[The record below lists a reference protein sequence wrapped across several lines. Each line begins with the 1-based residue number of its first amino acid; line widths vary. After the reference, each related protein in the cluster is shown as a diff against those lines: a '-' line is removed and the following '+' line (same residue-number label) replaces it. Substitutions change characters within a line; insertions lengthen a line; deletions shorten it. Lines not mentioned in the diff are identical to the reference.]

1 MKTILVTGGAGSV
14 GRKLVAHLASRGHC
28 VRAFDLPS
36 CDFRPLERT
45 ARVEVLRGDITDLDG
60 LRRAA
65 AGVDAVIHLAALL
78 PPRSEWRR
86 EATVAVNV
94 GGTANVLAAMQSA
107 CPGAHLVFS
116 SSVCVYGDTS
126 SVQPPI
132 RVSSPYRPSDHYAVS
147 KMEAEQLVVAG
158 GLPYTV
164 LRISGISVPAFLQP
178 PPVWPFRAD
187 QRLEFVCR
195 TDVVSALAAC
205 IGNERA
211 QGKVLNV
218 AGGPTW
224 RMLGREYV
232 ARLNGTM
239 GLPPDE
245 GPFSERPGAFDWY
258 DTDGSQAILGYQ
270 GTSFARFVELL
281 GEAIEEA
288 MGGTEDAY
296 APGAAPQKPASSSG

>member
-1 MKTILVTGGAGSV
+1 MKAILVTGGAGSV
-14 GRKLVAHLASRGHC
+14 GREVVAHLAARGHC
-28 VRAFDLPS
+28 VRAFDLPG

-45 ARVEVLRGDITDLDG
+45 AGVEVLKGDVTDLDG

-65 AGVDAVIHLAALL
+65 SGVDAVIHLAALL

-86 EATVAVNV
+86 EATMAINV

-107 CPGAHLVFS
+107 CPGAHLIFS

-126 SVQPPI
+126 ATAPPV
-132 RVSSPYRPSDHYAVS
+132 RVSSPYRPCDHYAVS
-147 KMEAEQLVVAG
+147 KIEAEQLVVAG

-164 LRISGISVPAFLQP
+164 LRISGISVPAFLEP
-178 PPVWPFRAD
+178 PQVWPFSAD

-195 TDVVSALAAC
+195 TDVVAALAAC
-205 IGNERA
+205 IGNEAA
-211 QGKVLNV
+211 QGKVLNI

-232 ARLNGTM
+232 AHLNGAM

-245 GPFSERPGAFDWY
+245 GQFSERPGAFDWY
-258 DTDGSQAILGYQ
+258 DTDESQAILGYQ
-270 GTSFARFVELL
+270 QTSFARFLELL
-281 GEAIEEA
+281 EEAIEEA
-288 MGGTEDAY
+288 MGGLEDAHV
-296 APGAAPQKPASSSG
+296 PDD